1 MSKIFISCALPY
13 ANGPCHLGHLRSTYL
28 PADIYARYNRMIGN
42 DVLMV
47 CATDEHGTPIAVKAD
62 NENKKP
68 IEISKRYHDMIAEDI
83 RSMNISLDSFTRTT
97 DKKHYDIAQN
107 FFLDL
112 YNKGYIYKKDITQL
126 YCENCEKFLPDRYV
140 QGICPV
146 CGAEARGDHCEKCG
160 RALEPTELEEP
171 ECLTCGNRP
180 VIKDSYQYFF
190 KLSEFQDDIEDY
202 INNNDNL
209 PANVKN
215 YALNWL
221 KEGLKDWVLTRD
233 MDWGIPVPLDD
244 ALGKVIYVWGE
255 AFLGYISSASQ
266 WSEHSGK
273 KWEDY
278 WNDYVVHFIGK
289 DIIYHHAIF
298 WPALLD
304 AYGCKLP
311 DNIYAGE
318 FLSLEGQKMSTSKNW
333 VVWISDFVEEFEPD
347 LLRYYLTINAPLN
360 KDTDFSWKDFQRRNN
375 DGLADVIGN
384 FLHRTFTFTHKFFD
398 GKIPE
403 YKNPSKEDLDFEIA
417 IKELPDKVGEYISN
431 YEFRDG
437 LLEIFRV
444 SKMGNKYFNDQEPWK
459 AVKEDMQK
467 AANTLYLSNQL
478 AKVLAIVLKPYI
490 PTKADEIAKIINIV
504 IPEKWDDAK
513 EFLPVGH
520 QINKAK
526 PLFKKIEDDVIDDE
540 IKKLEEN
547 LKDSME
553 EDSMSDIITIDEFD
567 KVEIKIG
574 QIKEA
579 EKIEK
584 SDKLLKLQVDIGDEV
599 RQIVAGLAKF
609 YSPDELIDRKV
620 AVVVNLKPA
629 KLFGTLSEGMILAT
643 GESGALLTPDECEI
657 GERIQ

>member
-1 MSKIFISCALPY
+1 
-13 ANGPCHLGHLRSTYL
+13 
-28 PADIYARYNRMIGN
+28 
-42 DVLMV
+42 
-47 CATDEHGTPIAVKAD
+47 
-62 NENKKP
+62 
-68 IEISKRYHDMIAEDI
+68 
-83 RSMNISLDSFTRTT
+83 
-97 DKKHYDIAQN
+97 
-107 FFLDL
+107 
-112 YNKGYIYKKDITQL
+112 
-126 YCENCEKFLPDRYV
+126 
-140 QGICPV
+140 
-146 CGAEARGDHCEKCG
+146 
-160 RALEPTELEEP
+160 
-171 ECLTCGNRP
+171 
-180 VIKDSYQYFF
+180 
-190 KLSEFQDDIEDY
+190 
-202 INNNDNL
+202 
-209 PANVKN
+209 
-215 YALNWL
+215 
-221 KEGLKDWVLTRD
+221 
-233 MDWGIPVPLDD
+233 
-244 ALGKVIYVWGE
+244 
-255 AFLGYISSASQ
+255 
-266 WSEHSGK
+266 
-273 KWEDY
+273 
-278 WNDYVVHFIGK
+278 
-289 DIIYHHAIF
+289 
-298 WPALLD
+298 
-304 AYGCKLP
+304 
-311 DNIYAGE
+311 
-318 FLSLEGQKMSTSKNW
+318 
-333 VVWISDFVEEFEPD
+333 
-347 LLRYYLTINAPLN
+347 
-360 KDTDFSWKDFQRRNN
+360 
-375 DGLADVIGN
+375 
-384 FLHRTFTFTHKFFD
+384 
-398 GKIPE
+398 
-403 YKNPSKEDLDFEIA
+403 
-417 IKELPDKVGEYISN
+417 
-431 YEFRDG
+431 
-437 LLEIFRV
+437 
-444 SKMGNKYFNDQEPWK
+444 MGNKYFNDQEPWK

-490 PTKADEIAKIINIV
+490 PTKADEIAKIINID